1 MEGSERKRRSHDDQ
15 HLLEGPFDVESG
27 PGYVEPS
34 SLHKLWRELKHFARK
49 ELFGMSLRARRVL
62 DADTLHFEAVGRSR
76 LLILER
82 KFPETGGQ
90 HFMTLCKI

>member
-1 MEGSERKRRSHDDQ
+1 MMTNTSWKDRSTSKVAQ
-15 HLLEGPFDVESG
+15 GMS
-27 PGYVEPS
+27 S

-49 ELFGMSLRARRVL
+49 ELFGMSLRAHRVL
-62 DADTLHFEAVGRSR
+62 DAYTLHFEAVGRSG